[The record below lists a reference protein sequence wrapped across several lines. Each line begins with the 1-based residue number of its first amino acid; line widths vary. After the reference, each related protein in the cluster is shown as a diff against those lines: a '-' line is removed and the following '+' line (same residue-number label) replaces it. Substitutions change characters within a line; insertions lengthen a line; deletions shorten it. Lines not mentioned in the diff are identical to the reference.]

1 MGAEHLSGVSSC
13 IVASGYEPVREAFEG
28 LLADRVGWSGAVAA
42 YVDGQKVVDLWGG
55 PDWRADSLV
64 LLYSAS
70 KGLAATVVGS
80 LVEDGSLELDAP
92 VAEYWPEFGA
102 AGKEAVTVRVLCSHQ
117 AGLPEVD
124 RGATLGELVR
134 HEPVAR
140 KLAAQRPAWEPGTDV
155 LYHGVTIG
163 PLLDELVRRVTGSP
177 LRDVFRERITMPLGC
192 ERELYLGLP
201 ASEDARL
208 VDVLYPPEILELWSN
223 LPQPNVPNDVG
234 FRQFATCVPLLRA
247 GVPSVSGVGSARGL
261 ARVYAACVSSVDG
274 VRLLRDATIAA
285 TAEPQV
291 FKHDDATGTDI
302 SFSIGYQGLIPGRIL
317 AEVGGP
323 GSFGHDGAG
332 GAVGFASPRHGLG
345 FGFTPNTVP
354 VLPGLDLA
362 AAELAAATLRC
373 AEEV

>member
-1 MGAEHLSGVSSC
+1 MGAEHRSGVSAGV
-13 IVASGYEPVREAFEG
+13 VAASYEPVREAFED
-28 LLADRVGWSGAVAA
+28 LLAERVTWSGAVAA

-55 PDWRADSLV
+55 PDWREDSLI

-70 KGLAATVVGS
+70 KGLAATVIGL
-80 LVEDGSLELDAP
+80 LVEDGSLDLDEL
-92 VAEYWPEFGA
+92 VAQYWPEFGA
-102 AGKEAVTVRVLCSHQ
+102 AGKEKVTVRVLCSHQ

-124 RGATLGELVR
+124 GGATLAELVG

-140 KLAAQRPAWEPGTDV
+140 KLAAQRAAWEPGSDV

-163 PLLDELVRRVTGSP
+163 PLLDELVRRVTGSA
-177 LRDVFRERITMPLGC
+177 LRDVFLERIAMPLGID
-192 ERELYLGLP
+192 RELYLGLP

-208 VDVLYPPEILELWSN
+208 ADVLYPPEVLQLWSS

-234 FRQFATCVPLLRA
+234 FREFARCVPLLRA

-261 ARVYAACVSSVDG
+261 ARMYAACVSRVDG
-274 VRLLRDATIAA
+274 VRLLQDTTIAA
-285 TAEPQV
+285 TAVPQV
-291 FKHDDATGTDI
+291 FKHDEVTGADI

-332 GAVGFASPRHGLG
+332 GAVGFASPQHGLG

-362 AAELAAATLRC
+362 AGDLAAAVLRC
-373 AEEV
+373 GGV